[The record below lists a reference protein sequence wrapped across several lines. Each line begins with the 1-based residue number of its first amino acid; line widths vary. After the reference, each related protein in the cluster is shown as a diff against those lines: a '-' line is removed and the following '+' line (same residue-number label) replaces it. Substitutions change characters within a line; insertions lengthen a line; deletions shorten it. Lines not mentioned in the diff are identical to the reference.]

1 MNWPDALTA
10 THNEVVTGSTASD
23 DASSPDNLSDD
34 SSVDRRAAAA
44 ASTAPEP
51 SRRERI
57 RQWVQGRQERLEA
70 ARGTSP
76 TVGFAFDAFSY
87 DTDTGAPVLAAAL
100 AFRVFLFQVPY
111 VCVFVIGAGFVA
123 DLTGRDVES
132 FFHGRGITRL
142 TAESVAG
149 AAHISGWAR
158 FTALVLAAY
167 ALFLSARS
175 LAKVLMIVHALVWDT
190 PRTKLKNATRASLG
204 LIVVVSALVAL
215 SLVATAIRDRFAL
228 GGFLALALFT
238 IAPFVVW
245 WFASTWLPH
254 RECPLIAL
262 APGALLF
269 AVGAELLHV
278 ATVVWFPH
286 HLESKSDVYGT
297 LGVSLALLLWA
308 YFLGRLITLAAV
320 LNAALWA
327 RFGFDSPHPIR
338 IRRPKWWH
346 IPLADDYIDRAWKS
360 LFGDLDAGG
369 GEPRSASGTEA

>member
-1 MNWPDALTA
+1 MSAVTSSIPPGDVPSPAPDSLPSLAP
-10 THNEVVTGSTASD
+10 E
-23 DASSPDNLSDD
+23 SSP
-34 SSVDRRAAAA
+34 
-44 ASTAPEP
+44 EP
-51 SRRERI
+51 TRRERL
-57 RQWVQGRQERLEA
+57 RRWVHGRQEQLEA

-76 TVGFAFDAFSY
+76 TVNFAFDAFSY

-123 DLTGRDVES
+123 DLTDRDVES

-142 TAESVAG
+142 TAESVSGVAE
-149 AAHISGWAR
+149 ISGWAR
-158 FTALVLAAY
+158 FTAFVVAAY

-175 LAKVLMIVHALVWDT
+175 LIKVLMIVHALVWDT
-190 PRTKLKNATRASLG
+190 PRSRLKNATRSSLG
-204 LIVVVSALVAL
+204 FIVLVTALVAL
-215 SLVATAIRDRFAL
+215 SLVAVEL
-228 GGFLALALFT
+228 GDTFTFGIVLTLAVYT

-245 WFASTWLPH
+245 WYASTWLPH

-269 AVGAELLHV
+269 AIGMEALHI

-308 YFLGRLITLAAV
+308 
-320 LNAALWA
+320 
-327 RFGFDSPHPIR
+327 
-338 IRRPKWWH
+338 
-346 IPLADDYIDRAWKS
+346 
-360 LFGDLDAGG
+360 
-369 GEPRSASGTEA
+369 